1 MAAMMN
7 NNDFNLSSAACRIF
21 MIAAADDP
29 SVYTLT
35 EKAPTRNEKLMLPL
49 TAGRHATLLLYGEPP
64 VS

>member
-35 EKAPTRNEKLMLPL
+35 EKAPTR
-49 TAGRHATLLLYGEPP
+49 AF
-64 VS
+64 S